1 MINVNTPSTS
11 FGHLIRM
18 SADLYCGQVFTLPVS
33 AFLLSYWEMLELRDT
48 QQYFVLQIC
57 EYPDKC
63 NFRVLHRIGL
73 IQYIPALPFVV
84 LCRDCSICGFVSV
97 AVYELCSEF
106 IHSSIHS
113 INIVHLLWAWTI
125 PFIISHHIGLLPTN
139 TMIYAIPVAAFLPP
153 WLGFIH

>member
-33 AFLLSYWEMLELRDT
+33 AFLVSYWEILELRDT

-113 INIVHLLWAWTI
+113 INIVHLLWATEQYHLLFPTI
-125 PFIISHHIGLLPTN
+125 LVYSLPIQWY
-139 TMIYAIPVAAFLPP
+139 MLYLWQLSCHP
-153 WLGFIH
+153 G